1 MSYALMRSRYPNTM
15 TDTLTG
21 FVSVL
26 PDLMDHTHVPSFLPK
41 GRATA
46 PTKAVDG

>member
-21 FVSVL
+21 ESNCPDQSSGRVNRVSLLYHHAIAHDTFYV
-26 PDLMDHTHVPSFLPK
+26 S
-41 GRATA
+41 
-46 PTKAVDG
+46 